1 MKNSVTSTSLIILSS
16 LFLFSCNSSDPTSEQ
31 SEETKQSETIDS
43 TSEAKSTEEVSSEE
57 TETDDED
64 NVLAKGE
71 FDDQLEL
78 AIGDTGRVDT
88 LSGAYGVTVD
98 RVELLEDIDGELP
111 ELDHF
116 LLVTYTVQNI
126 GDEDLDAREAV
137 DSLESTHRLE
147 GSGYSDNAQYYDQFN
162 AIEGMLAPDEQVT
175 GEALYSAYDS
185 EEYFL
190 RVTDGLVGSGA
201 AKNQIRFSFQ
211 KGDIE

>member
-1 MKNSVTSTSLIILSS
+1 MKLKNFAILFASTG
-16 LFLFSCNSSDPTSEQ
+16 FLVACGDTNEQ
-31 SEETKQSETIDS
+31 RSIEGNSEETTEPKTESGEVETDQS
-43 TSEAKSTEEVSSEE
+43 
-57 TETDDED
+57 DDED
-64 NVLAKGE
+64 NVLAEGE
-71 FDDQLEL
+71 FDNQLDL
-78 AIGDTGRVDT
+78 VIGDTGRVDT

>member
-1 MKNSVTSTSLIILSS
+1 MEKSLTVISSMLIASTVLVA
-16 LFLFSCNSSDPTSEQ
+16 CNT
-31 SEETKQSETIDS
+31 EETPEPESES
-43 TSEAKSTEEVSSEE
+43 NEV
-57 TETDDED
+57 ETDQSDEED
-64 NVLAKGE
+64 NILAEGE
-71 FDDQLEL
+71 FDNQLDL
-78 AIGDTGRVDT
+78 VIGDTGRVDT
-88 LSGAYGVTVD
+88 LTGAYGVTVD

-137 DSLESTHRLE
+137 DKLESTHRIE
-147 GSGYSDNAQYYDQFN
+147 GSGYSDNAQYYEQFN
-162 AIEGMLAPDEQVT
+162 AIEGILAPDEQVT

-185 EEYFL
+185 EEYFI

-211 KGDIE
+211 KGNIE

>member
-1 MKNSVTSTSLIILSS
+1 MEKSLTVISS
-16 LFLFSCNSSDPTSEQ
+16 MLIALIVLVACNT
-31 SEETKQSETIDS
+31 EETPEPESES
-43 TSEAKSTEEVSSEE
+43 NEV
-57 TETDDED
+57 ETDQSDKEN
-64 NVLAKGE
+64 NVLAEGE
-71 FDDQLEL
+71 FDDQLDL

-137 DSLESTHRLE
+137 DILESTHRLE
-147 GSGYSDNAQYYDQFN
+147 GSGYSDNAQYYEQFN
-162 AIEGMLAPDEQVT
+162 AIEGILAPDEQVT

-201 AKNQIRFSFQ
+201 AKNQIQFSFQ